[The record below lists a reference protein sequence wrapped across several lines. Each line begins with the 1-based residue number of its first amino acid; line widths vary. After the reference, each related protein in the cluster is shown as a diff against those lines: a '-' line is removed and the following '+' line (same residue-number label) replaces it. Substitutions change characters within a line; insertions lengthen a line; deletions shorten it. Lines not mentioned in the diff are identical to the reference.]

1 MNDLFS
7 KQNLEKKE
15 AEFLNSQ
22 LLSLL
27 SNEIREPLESLS
39 LFLQLID
46 KTTAVPDQQIYLEN
60 IRLTA
65 EFLENLIDG
74 ILVTDQNNQPGND
87 EMTFNFHNSVEDAII
102 PLIVSAKRHNIV
114 IDLAIHPKIPPT
126 VWGNPQRLKQIL
138 SFLVLSA
145 IKCLERGK
153 ISIEATLENT
163 DRTVFKI
170 YFTVKT
176 TGMTA
181 LTGFDNPFSLNDS
194 TGKTNNSSLNYGL
207 ELSKTLIE
215 TMNGKLSATRD
226 HEDNYEFSFYVLL
239 LRDDTQNSKN
249 DSPLSERLLPR
260 YNKNLRLK
268 AEELLA
274 IEKIRTDQI
283 KTYDNGTPEKRQ
295 RILIVDDS
303 PENTQ
308 YLAQALIENYEIV
321 VANSGKD
328 ALALLQQ
335 VPIPDMILLDLSMPD
350 MNGYEVCKQIQ
361 LEETTMTIPI
371 IFLTTLGNPE
381 NEADGL
387 QSGAVDFI
395 SKPFDLPSV
404 EKKIKNHL
412 ALKHYKEIISLAADT
427 DALTQ
432 IPNRRRFEEM
442 LAIEIRKAR
451 RNHTP
456 LSLISMDIDYFKAYN
471 DSYGHPEGD
480 ACLREIADLLKKS
493 IKRAGDL
500 VARWEGEEFVCLLPD
515 TNLKGAAHVAESIRK
530 AVLNLRIPHHTSPG
544 EKVITLSLGVATGIS
559 GKVDTGE
566 DSLTTL
572 RERARD
578 ALIQSKETGRN
589 QVFVSRK

>member
-15 AEFLNSQ
+15 AKFLNNQ

-27 SNEIREPLESLS
+27 SNEIRETLESLS

-412 ALKHYKEIISLAADT
+412 ALKHYQEIISLAADT

-471 DSYGHPEGD
+471 DTYGHPEGD

>member
-15 AEFLNSQ
+15 AKFLNNQ

-145 IKCLERGK
+145 IKCLKRGK

-194 TGKTNNSSLNYGL
+194 TGKTNNSSLNYGM

-274 IEKIRTDQI
+274 IEKFRTDQI

-412 ALKHYKEIISLAADT
+412 ALKHYQEIISLAADT

-471 DSYGHPEGD
+471 DTYGHPEGD